1 MSMLELAY
9 LSLSVFFHVY
19 ESTLVCFMFI
29 ASNTLVLSFA
39 LF

>member
-9 LSLSVFFHVY
+9 LSFSVIFHVY
-19 ESTLVCFMFI
+19 SSTLVCFMSIDF
-29 ASNTLVLSFA
+29 NTLVLSFA